1 MAERSGRGA
10 LITTILI
17 FGVLLAAANAVGLGL
32 LIEHLEDPGFTL
44 AGAGF
49 TAKIGLAAGELWNRF
64 PAYFFLFFGLPIALF
79 AFVALLVGLRREE
92 AAGGTAAAAAAAP
105 SAAERGAMAL
115 QLLAVLQ
122 REGRFIDFV
131 EEEIDGYSDEQI
143 GAAAR
148 TVHGG
153 CRKAL
158 HERMDIVRLHEAEDG
173 ASVEIGRDYDAQT
186 VRLTGNVHGAPP
198 FRGTLEHGGW
208 RVANLRLPETTGGD
222 PAIIAPAEVEI
233 A

>member
-1 MAERSGRGA
+1 MTQTSGRGA

-17 FGVLLAAANAVGLGL
+17 FGVLLAAANAVGLAL
-32 LIEHLEDPGFTL
+32 LVEHLETPGFSL

-49 TAKIGLAAGELWNRF
+49 TDKIGTAVGAVADRF
-64 PAYFFLFFGLPIALF
+64 PGYAFLFFALPVALF
-79 AFVALLVGLRREE
+79 GFTALLVGLRSE
-92 AAGGTAAAAAAAP
+92 AGGANATTAAPAAP
-105 SAAERGAMAL
+105 SRTERDAAAL

-122 REGRFIDFV
+122 REGRLVDFV
-131 EEEIDGYSDEQI
+131 EEDIDAYSDEQV

-158 HERMDIVRLHEAEDG
+158 HERMDITRLQDAADG
-173 ASVEIGRDYDAQT
+173 ATVEIGRDYDAQA
-186 VRLTGNVHGAPP
+186 VRLTGNVHGQPP

-208 RVANLRLPETTGGD
+208 RVANLRLPEATGGD
-222 PAIIAPAEVEI
+222 PTIIAPAEVEI

>member
-1 MAERSGRGA
+1 MAEPSGRGA
-10 LITTILI
+10 LITTIAL
-17 FGVLLAAANAVGLGL
+17 FGILLAAANAVGLGL
-32 LIEHLEDPGFTL
+32 LVEHLESPEFTL
-44 AGAGF
+44 TGAGF
-49 TAKIGLAAGELWNRF
+49 TAKIGAAVGALWDRF
-64 PAYFFLFFGLPIALF
+64 PGYFTLFFALPLALF
-79 AFVALLVGLRREE
+79 GFTALLVALRRESGGAAAV
-92 AAGGTAAAAAAAP
+92 AAGAAAP
-105 SAAERGAMAL
+105 SRAERDAAAL

-122 REGRFIDFV
+122 REGRLIDFV
-131 EEEIDGYSDEQI
+131 EEDIDAYSDQQV

-158 HERMDIVRLHEAEDG
+158 HERMEFVRLHEAADG
-173 ASVEIGRDYDAQT
+173 AAVEIGADYDPLA

-208 RVANLRLPETTGGD
+208 RVANLRLPEATGGD

>member
-1 MAERSGRGA
+1 MAEPSGRGA
-10 LITTILI
+10 LITTILV
-17 FGVLLAAANAVGLGL
+17 FGVLLAAANAVGLAL
-32 LIEHLEDPGFTL
+32 LVEHLENPAFSL

-49 TAKIGLAAGELWNRF
+49 TDKIGAAASGVASRF
-64 PAYFFLFFGLPIALF
+64 PGYALLFFALPIALF
-79 AFVALLVGLRREE
+79 AFTALLVALRRESGSSSHP
-92 AAGGTAAAAAAAP
+92 ATAIAP
-105 SAAERGAMAL
+105 PSEAERSAKAL
-115 QLLAVLQ
+115 QLLAMLQ
-122 REGRFIDFV
+122 REGRLIDFV
-131 EEEIDGYSDEQI
+131 EEDIDGYSDEQV

-158 HERMDIVRLHEAEDG
+158 HERMDIARLHDAADG
-173 ASVEIGRDYDAQT
+173 ATVEIGRDYDAQA
-186 VRLTGNVHGAPP
+186 VRLTGNVHGQPP

-222 PAIIAPAEVEI
+222 PSIIAPAEVEI